1 MHRVVSARRPNM
13 VDRARETGF
22 DFLTIEGEIYWD
34 ETAYYA
40 FSMEQIERDIE
51 APTNELAVLCN
62 DLVAKVVNDDELL
75 RRLAIPEHGWPLIK
89 ESFERGDP
97 SLYGRFDFSYDGKS
111 PAKLL
116 EYNADTPTALFEA
129 SVFQWH
135 WLEDLIAE
143 NWLPAGSD
151 QFNSL
156 HEALIERLK
165 TSFADGRWPHKLHLA
180 CVPDSTEDRG
190 LISYLQ
196 DCAYQAGLATDTI
209 AIGDIGSKHQGAFV
223 DLADQPI
230 GLLFKLY
237 PWEWMLSEAF
247 SHEPGMRE
255 TRFIEPAWKSI
266 LSNKGILPLLWQMA
280 PGHPNLLESYFSDDD
295 AKSALGRRFAKKP
308 LYSREGS
315 NIVLIDGK
323 DVVDAEIAGPYGRE
337 GHVLQALA
345 TLPDFDGNY
354 PVVGSWVIGET
365 AHGIGI
371 REDRSP
377 ITKDTS
383 RFIPHAIL
391 P

>member
-1 MHRVVSARRPNM
+1 MHRIASARRPNI
-13 VDRARETGF
+13 VERARQTGF

-34 ETAYYA
+34 ETIYYA
-40 FSMEQIERDIE
+40 FSMDQIERDLE
-51 APTNELAVLCN
+51 APTNELAALCTE
-62 DLVAKVVNDDELL
+62 LVAKVVRDDELL
-75 RRLAIPEHGWPLIK
+75 KRLAIPEHGWQLIK
-89 ESFERGDP
+89 ESWDRRDP
-97 SLYGRFDFSYDGKS
+97 SLYGRFDFSYDGNG

-135 WLEDLIAE
+135 WLEDLLAE
-143 NWLPAGSD
+143 QWLPAGSD

-156 HEALIERLK
+156 HEALIDRFEVFGEL
-165 TSFADGRWPHKLHLA
+165 GRWPKKLHLS
-180 CVPDSTEDRG
+180 CVPESTEDRG
-190 LISYLQ
+190 LISYLR
-196 DCAYQAGLATDTI
+196 DCAVQAGLATEAI
-209 AIGDIGSKHQGAFV
+209 GIGDIGSTHTGPFV
-223 DLADQPI
+223 DLANQPI

-237 PWEWMLSEAF
+237 PWEWILREPF

-255 TRFIEPAWKSI
+255 TRFIEPAWKAI

-280 PGHPNLLESYFSDDD
+280 PGHPNLLESYFDDD
-295 AKSALGRRFAKKP
+295 PARTALSAGYAKKP

-315 NIVLIDGK
+315 NIVLFDGGEIIDSELG
-323 DVVDAEIAGPYGRE
+323 GPYGRE

-345 TLPDFDGNY
+345 ALPNFDGNY
-354 PVVGSWVIGET
+354 PVIGSWVIGDRS
-365 AHGIGI
+365 HGIGI

-383 RFIPHAIL
+383 RFVPHAIL